1 MRDVAVVV
9 PGALRQ
15 FTEGAARVSVDVPDD
30 ATLGVVLQRLAE
42 QRPTLH
48 RRIQDEA
55 GTLRRHVNVFVGE
68 TNVRDAQLLDTKVP
82 AGVDVMILPAVS
94 GG

>member
-1 MRDVAVVV
+1 MRTAIVV

-15 FTEGAARVSVDVPDD
+15 FSGGESRLELDIPDGATVGALLD
-30 ATLGVVLQRLAE
+30 RLADE
-42 QRPTLH
+42 RPTLH

-68 TNVRDAQLLDTKVP
+68 TNVRDAQLLDTPVP
-82 AGVDVMILPAVS
+82 AGVDVTVLPSVA

>member
-1 MRDVAVVV
+1 MRVVLVV

-15 FTEGAARVSVDVPDD
+15 FSGGESKLELDVPQD
-30 ATLGVVLQRLAE
+30 ATVGTLLDRLAE
-42 QRPTLH
+42 ERPTLQ

-55 GTLRRHVNVFVGE
+55 GGLRRHVNVFVGE
-68 TNVRDAQLLDTKVP
+68 TNVRDAQLLDTPVP
-82 AGVDVMILPAVS
+82 AGVDVTVLPSVA